1 MGFKKPRDSPQ
12 KHNAPWT
19 LAKLREASGIDF
31 NKIKYNDEKVYRML
45 WDKSVIYDQLTPEQQ
60 EAFEKHFDKPGL
72 NNGLPEFSTD
82 FLGQVCGSI
91 KPVAFDDVVKING
104 ITHGK
109 GLWLNN
115 SQKEDLEKNN
125 ITIDEV
131 FGCRENTFK
140 FLKDGGI
147 EEIKAFYIVES
158 LRKGKK
164 LKPEELELVK
174 NCKLNKFV
182 IKNILKINYLFPES
196 HAISYSR
203 DMANVATYKLYYPDA
218 FYPVLLSQYA
228 RDVSDFNYEEVAACE
243 TLDQLKGICKTYAV
257 GQKQDVIIKCKTRL
271 AWLIW
276 EAKLRGY
283 NLKTATLFSLPKEFS
298 LSKDDGKTIL
308 MPLTSI
314 TGVAEGSAVKI
325 YETIKN
331 KALMSYDDLLSRK
344 DDSNRAIFNKRVLEG
359 LGLYE
364 LTREQV
370 ERFNE
375 YLVKHN
381 GQS

>member
-1 MGFKKPRDSPQ
+1 MHAVSY
-12 KHNAPWT
+12 
-19 LAKLREASGIDF
+19 ASDAYSI
-31 NKIKYNDEKVYRML
+31 
-45 WDKSVIYDQLTPEQQ
+45 
-60 EAFEKHFDKPGL
+60 AF
-72 NNGLPEFSTD
+72 
-82 FLGQVCGSI
+82 I
-91 KPVAFDDVVKING
+91 
-104 ITHGK
+104 
-109 GLWLNN
+109 
-115 SQKEDLEKNN
+115 
-125 ITIDEV
+125 
-131 FGCRENTFK
+131 
-140 FLKDGGI
+140 
-147 EEIKAFYIVES
+147 
-158 LRKGKK
+158 
-164 LKPEELELVK
+164 
-174 NCKLNKFV
+174 
-182 IKNILKINYLFPES
+182 
-196 HAISYSR
+196 
-203 DMANVATYKLYYPDA
+203 KLYYPDA

-331 KALMSYDDLLSRK
+331 KALTSYDDLLSRK

-375 YLVKHN
+375 YLTKHN
-381 GQS
+381 GRS